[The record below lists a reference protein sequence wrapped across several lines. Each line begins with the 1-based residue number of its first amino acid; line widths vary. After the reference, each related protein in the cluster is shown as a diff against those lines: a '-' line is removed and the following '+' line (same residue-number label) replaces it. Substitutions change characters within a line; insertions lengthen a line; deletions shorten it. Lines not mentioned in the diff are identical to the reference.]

1 VLQVLRDVIKRE
13 GYQEATSAELAAL
26 EAKLTYDIRADLMR
40 FRKEVEPFLYDEL
53 AHRYYFQKGGV
64 QQQLIGDPCVERA
77 LQVLS
82 SADEYKKILTPPA
95 AKPSVEKKKSK
106 KKKK

>member
-1 VLQVLRDVIKRE
+1 
-13 GYQEATSAELAAL
+13 
-26 EAKLTYDIRADLMR
+26 
-40 FRKEVEPFLYDEL
+40 
-53 AHRYYFQKGGV
+53 V